1 MKKFTHMGLT
11 LLLSLGILAACGE
24 GDENTEDTSG
34 DNGDTDEET
43 TEETDSSEEAEGE
56 ELDELSVQFVP
67 SQNADTLEAKAK
79 PLEDLLSDELG
90 IPVTVSVSTDYN
102 TIVEAMDSDQVDV
115 GFLPPTAYVLAEEQG
130 AAEVILQSQRYGVND
145 DGSPTEE
152 LVDFYK
158 SIFIVRDDSDIESI
172 EDLEGKSIGYQN
184 VTSSAGFVWPAATLM
199 DAGLD
204 PLEDVEP
211 VTLKGHD
218 QAVISLLNGDV
229 DAAVT
234 FQDARNTVVGDYEDV
249 FEETRIIEFTEDI
262 PNDTVTIRPEVSEG
276 MKDEVTDA
284 FIAIGKDDEG
294 REIIQDIYSHEGYV
308 ESEDSN
314 FDTVREYE
322 ETVSQEVQ

>member
-1 MKKFTHMGLT
+1 MKKFTHMGFT
-11 LLLSLGILAACGE
+11 LLLSLGLLAACGE
-24 GDENTEDTSG
+24 EEGNTEDTTGGSG
-34 DNGDTDEET
+34 EET
-43 TEETDSSEEAEGE
+43 SEEGSGEEAEGE
-56 ELDELSVQFVP
+56 EPDELTVQFVP
-67 SQNADTLEAKAK
+67 SQNADTLEAKAS

-158 SIFIVRDDSDIESI
+158 SIFIVREDSDIESV
-172 EDLEGKSIGYQN
+172 EDLEGRSIGYQN

-218 QAVISLLNGDV
+218 QAVISLLNEDV

-262 PNDTVTIRPEVSEG
+262 PNDTVTIRPEVSED
-276 MKDEVTDA
+276 MKQNVTDA
-284 FIAIGKDDEG
+284 FIAIGKDEEG

>member
-1 MKKFTHMGLT
+1 MKKFAHVGLSM
-11 LLLSLGILAACGE
+11 LFAVGILAACGE
-24 GDENTEDTSG
+24 GENEEGSTG
-34 DNGDTDEET
+34 DGGESDGGG
-43 TEETDSSEEAEGE
+43 EEASGE
-56 ELDELSVQFVP
+56 EVEELSVQFVP

-102 TIVEAMDSDQVDV
+102 TIVEAMGSDQVDV

-145 DGSPTEE
+145 DGSPTDE

-158 SIFIVRDDSDIESI
+158 SIFIVREDSDIESL
-172 EDLEGKSIGYQN
+172 EDLEGRPIGYQN
-184 VTSSAGFVWPAATLM
+184 VTSSAGFVWPAASLM
-199 DAGLD
+199 EAGLH

-218 QAVISLLNGDV
+218 QAVISLLNEDV

-234 FQDARNTVVGDYEDV
+234 FQDARNIVSGDYENV
-249 FEETRIIEFTEDI
+249 FEDTRIIEFTEDI
-262 PNDTVTIRPEVSEG
+262 PNDTVTIRPEISED
-276 MKDEVTDA
+276 MKEAVTDA
-284 FIAIGKDDEG
+284 FITIGQDEEG

-308 ESEDSN
+308 ESDDSN
-314 FDTVREYE
+314 FDIVREYE
-322 ETVSQEVQ
+322 EKVSEEIGQSVSE